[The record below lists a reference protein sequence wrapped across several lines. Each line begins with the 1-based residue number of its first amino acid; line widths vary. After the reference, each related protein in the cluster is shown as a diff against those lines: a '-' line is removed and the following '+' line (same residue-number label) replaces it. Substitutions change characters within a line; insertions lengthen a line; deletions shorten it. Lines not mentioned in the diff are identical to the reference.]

1 MHACLEYGRRSVIEN
16 ALCIIEVVHRAFFV
30 KKGVEVMVKLREDT
44 RESIAKLTLM
54 DDIFMNKVF
63 ENDTERTALLLRI
76 ILNNDKIKVIK
87 AVTQQKLKK
96 LSGHDLQLDILAQ
109 EANGRLFN
117 VEVQNR
123 SSGAAARRARY
134 HLSMLDAHSL
144 PKGEVYQ
151 KLPDNYVIFITQYD
165 VLKGGLP
172 IYHISRKIEENN
184 AAFVDGSHIIYVN
197 NKIKDNT
204 PLGRLMHDFN
214 CSNPNDMYYP
224 ELAEKA
230 RYFKETEKGLTNMGD
245 VFEKFVAKREKEAA
259 MKAAEK
265 AAKEA
270 QANKIELA
278 KGLLADGMSIEFTV
292 RHSKLSEAEVREL
305 ASKLTA

>member
-1 MHACLEYGRRSVIEN
+1 
-16 ALCIIEVVHRAFFV
+16 
-30 KKGVEVMVKLREDT
+30 MVNLREDT

-54 DDIFMNKVF
+54 DDVFMNMVF

-87 AVTQQKLKK
+87 AVTQQKLKN

-109 EANGRLFN
+109 EENGRLFN

-123 SSGAAARRARY
+123 SSGAATRRARY
-134 HLSMLDAHSL
+134 HLSLLDAHSL

-172 IYHISRKIEENN
+172 IYHINRKIEENN
-184 AAFVDGSHIIYVN
+184 VAFADGSHIIYVN

-224 ELAEKA
+224 ELAEKV

-270 QANKIELA
+270 QANRIELA

>member
-1 MHACLEYGRRSVIEN
+1 
-16 ALCIIEVVHRAFFV
+16 
-30 KKGVEVMVKLREDT
+30 MVKLREDT

-87 AVTQQKLKK
+87 AVTQQKLKN

-109 EANGRLFN
+109 EENGRLFN

-134 HLSMLDAHSL
+134 HLSLLDAHSL

-151 KLPDNYVIFITQYD
+151 KLPDNYVKLPDNYVIFITQYD

-172 IYHISRKIEENN
+172 IYHINRKIEENN
-184 AAFVDGSHIIYVN
+184 VAFADGSHIIYVN

>member
-1 MHACLEYGRRSVIEN
+1 MVNL
-16 ALCIIEVVHRAFFV
+16 RA
-30 KKGVEVMVKLREDT
+30 DT

-76 ILNNDKIKVIK
+76 ILNNDKIKVVK
-87 AVTQQKLKK
+87 AVTQQKLKNM
-96 LSGHDLQLDILAQ
+96 SGHDLQLDILAQ
-109 EANGRLFN
+109 EENGKLFN
-117 VEVQNR
+117 VEVQNH

-134 HLSMLDAHSL
+134 HLSLLDAHSL

-172 IYHISRKIEENN
+172 IYHINRRIEENN
-184 AAFVDGSHIIYVN
+184 VDFADGSHIIYVN
-197 NKIKDNT
+197 NKIKDNI

-259 MKAAEK
+259 KKAEK
-265 AAKEA
+265 KGMYASRLEFAKD
-270 QANKIELA
+270 
-278 KGLLADGMSIEFTV
+278 LLSEGESIERTV
-292 RHSKLSEAEVREL
+292 RLSKLSEAEVREL
-305 ASKLTA
+305 ASKLSA

>member
-1 MHACLEYGRRSVIEN
+1 M
-16 ALCIIEVVHRAFFV
+16 
-30 KKGVEVMVKLREDT
+30 
-44 RESIAKLTLM
+44 
-54 DDIFMNKVF
+54 
-63 ENDTERTALLLRI
+63 LLRI

-87 AVTQQKLKK
+87 AVTQQKLKN

-109 EANGRLFN
+109 EENGRRLN

-123 SSGAAARRARY
+123 SSGAAAHRARY
-134 HLSMLDAHSL
+134 HLSLLDAHSL

-151 KLPDNYVIFITQYD
+151 RLPDNYVIFITQYD

-184 AAFVDGSHIIYVN
+184 AAFADGSHIIYVN

-204 PLGRLMHDFN
+204 PLGRLMHDFS
-214 CSNPNDMYYP
+214 CSNPDDMYYP
-224 ELAEKA
+224 GLAEKA

-270 QANKIELA
+270 QANKVELA

>member
-1 MHACLEYGRRSVIEN
+1 M
-16 ALCIIEVVHRAFFV
+16 
-30 KKGVEVMVKLREDT
+30 
-44 RESIAKLTLM
+44 
-54 DDIFMNKVF
+54 
-63 ENDTERTALLLRI
+63 
-76 ILNNDKIKVIK
+76 
-87 AVTQQKLKK
+87 
-96 LSGHDLQLDILAQ
+96 QLDILAQ
-109 EANGRLFN
+109 EENGKLFN
-117 VEVQNR
+117 VEVQNH

-134 HLSMLDAHSL
+134 HLSLLDAHSL

-184 AAFVDGSHIIYVN
+184 AAFADGSHIIYVN

-204 PLGRLMHDFN
+204 PLGRLMHDFS
-214 CSNPNDMYYP
+214 CSNPDDMYYP
-224 ELAEKA
+224 GLAEKA

-259 MKAAEK
+259 KKAEK
-265 AAKEA
+265 KGMYASRLEFAKD
-270 QANKIELA
+270 
-278 KGLLADGMSIEFTV
+278 LLSEGESIERTV
-292 RHSKLSEAEVREL
+292 RLSKLSEAEVREL

>member
-1 MHACLEYGRRSVIEN
+1 
-16 ALCIIEVVHRAFFV
+16 
-30 KKGVEVMVKLREDT
+30 MVNLREDT

-54 DDIFMNKVF
+54 DVIFMNKVF

-87 AVTQQKLKK
+87 AVTQQKLKN
-96 LSGHDLQLDILAQ
+96 LSGHDLQLDILAR
-109 EANGRLFN
+109 EENGRLFN

-134 HLSMLDAHSL
+134 HLSLLDTHSL

-265 AAKEA
+265 AAKKTA
-270 QANKIELA
+270 QEKNIEFA

>member
-16 ALCIIEVVHRAFFV
+16 ALCIIEVVHMAFFI

-63 ENDTERTALLLRI
+63 ENDTQRTALLLRI
-76 ILNNDKIKVIK
+76 ILKNDKIKVIK
-87 AVTQQKLKK
+87 AVTQQKLKN

-109 EANGRLFN
+109 EENGRLFN

-134 HLSMLDAHSL
+134 HLSLLDTHSL
-144 PKGEVYQ
+144 PKGEVYD

-172 IYHISRKIEENN
+172 IYHINRKIEENN
-184 AAFVDGSHIIYVN
+184 VAFADGSHIIYVN

-245 VFEKFVAKREKEAA
+245 VFEKLLAKREKEAA
-259 MKAAEK
+259 MKAAKEK
-265 AAKEA
+265 
-270 QANKIELA
+270 NIEFA

>member
-1 MHACLEYGRRSVIEN
+1 MSEEIC
-16 ALCIIEVVHRAFFV
+16 
-30 KKGVEVMVKLREDT
+30 
-44 RESIAKLTLM
+44 AKLLT
-54 DDIFMNKVF
+54 VP
-63 ENDTERTALLLRI
+63 ERTALLLRI
-76 ILNNDKIKVIK
+76 ILNNDKIKVVK
-87 AVTQQKLKK
+87 AVTQQKLKN

-109 EANGRLFN
+109 EENGKLFN
-117 VEVQNR
+117 VEVQNH

-134 HLSMLDAHSL
+134 HLSLLDAHSL

-172 IYHISRKIEENN
+172 IYHINRRIEENN
-184 AAFVDGSHIIYVN
+184 VDFADGSHIIYVN

-245 VFEKFVAKREKEAA
+245 VFEKLLAKREKEAA

-270 QANKIELA
+270 QANKVELA

>member
-1 MHACLEYGRRSVIEN
+1 M
-16 ALCIIEVVHRAFFV
+16 
-30 KKGVEVMVKLREDT
+30 
-44 RESIAKLTLM
+44 
-54 DDIFMNKVF
+54 
-63 ENDTERTALLLRI
+63 
-76 ILNNDKIKVIK
+76 
-87 AVTQQKLKK
+87 
-96 LSGHDLQLDILAQ
+96 
-109 EANGRLFN
+109 
-117 VEVQNR
+117 
-123 SSGAAARRARY
+123 
-134 HLSMLDAHSL
+134 

-172 IYHISRKIEENN
+172 IYHINRIIEENN
-184 AAFVDGSHIIYVN
+184 VAFADGSHIIYVN

-214 CSNPNDMYYP
+214 CADPDDMYYP

-245 VFEKFVAKREKEAA
+245 VFEKLLAKREKEAV
-259 MKAAEK
+259 EK
-265 AAKEA
+265 AAKEK
-270 QANKIELA
+270 NIEFA

-305 ASKLTA
+305 ASKLSA

>member
-1 MHACLEYGRRSVIEN
+1 
-16 ALCIIEVVHRAFFV
+16 
-30 KKGVEVMVKLREDT
+30 MVNLREDT

-76 ILNNDKIKVIK
+76 ILNDDKIKVIK
-87 AVTQQKLKK
+87 AVTQQKLKN
-96 LSGHDLQLDILAQ
+96 LQGHDLQLDILAQ

-184 AAFVDGSHIIYVN
+184 AAFADGSHIIYVN

-230 RYFKETEKGLTNMGD
+230 RYFKETEKGLKNMGD

-265 AAKEA
+265 AAREA
-270 QANKIELA
+270 QANRIELA

>member
-1 MHACLEYGRRSVIEN
+1 MEKTNLSEQQK
-16 ALCIIEVVHRAFFV
+16 IIA
-30 KKGVEVMVKLREDT
+30 D
-44 RESIAKLTLM
+44 ITLM
-54 DDIFMNKVF
+54 NNCFMNKVF
-63 ENDTERTALLLRI
+63 ASDVKSTQLLLRI
-76 ILNNDKIKVIK
+76 ILNNDKIKVK
-87 AVTQQKLKK
+87 TVNTQQFIQNLY
-96 LSGHDLQLDILAQ
+96 GHSAQLDILATD
-109 EANGRLFN
+109 ENGRRFN

-134 HLSMLDAHSL
+134 HLSLLDAHSL

-184 AAFVDGSHIIYVN
+184 TAFADGSHIIYVN

-204 PLGRLMHDFN
+204 PLGRLMHDFS
-214 CSNPNDMYYP
+214 CSNPDDMYYP
-224 ELAEKA
+224 GLAEKA

-245 VFEKFVAKREKEAA
+245 VFEKLLAKRETEAA

-270 QANKIELA
+270 QANKVELA

-292 RHSKLSEAEVREL
+292 RHSKLTEAEVREL

>member
-1 MHACLEYGRRSVIEN
+1 
-16 ALCIIEVVHRAFFV
+16 
-30 KKGVEVMVKLREDT
+30 MVNLREDT

-87 AVTQQKLKK
+87 AVTQQKLKN
-96 LSGHDLQLDILAQ
+96 LQGHDLQLDILAQ
-109 EANGRLFN
+109 EENGRLFN

-134 HLSMLDAHSL
+134 HLSLLDAHSL

-172 IYHISRKIEENN
+172 IYHINRKIEENN
-184 AAFVDGSHIIYVN
+184 VAFADGSHIIYVN

-214 CSNPNDMYYP
+214 CTNPNDMYYP

-265 AAKEA
+265 AAEEA
-270 QANKIELA
+270 QANRIELA

>member
-1 MHACLEYGRRSVIEN
+1 LHTCLEHGHCSVTN

-30 KKGVEVMVKLREDT
+30 KKGVEVMAKLREDT

-63 ENDTERTALLLRI
+63 ENDTQRTALLLRI

-87 AVTQQKLKK
+87 AVTQQKLKN
-96 LSGHDLQLDILAQ
+96 LSGDDLQLDILAQ
-109 EANGRLFN
+109 EENGRLFN
-117 VEVQNR
+117 VEVQNH

-134 HLSMLDAHSL
+134 HLSLLDAHSL

-172 IYHISRKIEENN
+172 IYHINRKIEENN
-184 AAFVDGSHIIYVN
+184 VAFADGSHIIYVN

-245 VFEKFVAKREKEAA
+245 VFEKLLAKREKEAA
-259 MKAAEK
+259 KE
-265 AAKEA
+265 AAKKTAKEK
-270 QANKIELA
+270 NIEFA

>member
-87 AVTQQKLKK
+87 AVTQQKLKN

-109 EANGRLFN
+109 EENGRLFN

-134 HLSMLDAHSL
+134 HLSLLDAHSL

-165 VLKGGLP
+165 VLKGRLP
-172 IYHISRKIEENN
+172 IYHINRKIEENN
-184 AAFVDGSHIIYVN
+184 VAFADGSHIIYVN

>member
-1 MHACLEYGRRSVIEN
+1 
-16 ALCIIEVVHRAFFV
+16 
-30 KKGVEVMVKLREDT
+30 MVNLREDT

-87 AVTQQKLKK
+87 AVTQQKLKN

-109 EANGRLFN
+109 EENGRRFN

-123 SSGAAARRARY
+123 SSGAAAHRARY
-134 HLSMLDAHSL
+134 HLSLLDAHSL

-172 IYHISRKIEENN
+172 IYHISRTIQ
-184 AAFVDGSHIIYVN
+184 
-197 NKIKDNT
+197 
-204 PLGRLMHDFN
+204 LLLM
-214 CSNPNDMYYP
+214 
-224 ELAEKA
+224 
-230 RYFKETEKGLTNMGD
+230 
-245 VFEKFVAKREKEAA
+245 
-259 MKAAEK
+259 
-265 AAKEA
+265 
-270 QANKIELA
+270 
-278 KGLLADGMSIEFTV
+278 V
-292 RHSKLSEAEVREL
+292 RTSFM
-305 ASKLTA
+305 

>member
-1 MHACLEYGRRSVIEN
+1 
-16 ALCIIEVVHRAFFV
+16 
-30 KKGVEVMVKLREDT
+30 MVNLREDT

-87 AVTQQKLKK
+87 AVTQQKLKN
-96 LSGHDLQLDILAQ
+96 L
-109 EANGRLFN
+109 
-117 VEVQNR
+117 

-134 HLSMLDAHSL
+134 HLSLLDAHSL

-184 AAFVDGSHIIYVN
+184 AAFADGSHIIYVN

-204 PLGRLMHDFN
+204 PLGRLMHDFS
-214 CSNPNDMYYP
+214 CSNPDDMYYP
-224 ELAEKA
+224 GLAEKA

-245 VFEKFVAKREKEAA
+245 VFEKLLAKREKEAA
-259 MKAAEK
+259 EATAREK
-265 AAKEA
+265 
-270 QANKIELA
+270 KIEFA